1 MNNFNYLGDLTIM
14 KHLGMKPNFSE
25 LSRIYHVDR
34 HTIAKHYKKGGVSS
48 KMNQEYH
55 NYLEDYRDE
64 IIEKLGVAG
73 ATKHAVF
80 KYFEAKYGREII

>member
-34 HTIAKHYKKGGVSS
+34 HTIAKHYKK
-48 KMNQEYH
+48 
-55 NYLEDYRDE
+55 D
-64 IIEKLGVAG
+64 KLLNVNN
-73 ATKHAVF
+73 
-80 KYFEAKYGREII
+80 